1 MRPAMEVAPTRQD
14 GDALADPGVPLQD
27 DGVSPASLLPDSLLE
42 VGVAGCSSEAICVG
56 AEAGDANGVES
67 FGGGGGGRGR
77 GRGAGSLGGG

>member
-42 VGVAGCSSEAICVG
+42 VGVAGCSSEAICVD
-56 AEAGDANGVES
+56 AEAGDANGVEN
-67 FGGGGGGRGR
+67 FGGGGGCRRG
-77 GRGAGSLGGG
+77 GGAGSLGGG